1 VNRLDNNQ
9 LKVLLVEDSEDDIYL
24 ISKALDFENIDL
36 KIISDGVDAYEYLI
50 DSNND
55 VNVVLLDY
63 KLPSLDGF
71 EIMER
76 LSDKIDNFAVIFL
89 TADTLVE
96 TAVQAMKLGAMDFF
110 PKFKDYK
117 TLYDK
122 IVKIYLRYTK
132 ILEGKILKEALIS
145 SEREYR
151 MMFESIQ
158 DIYFE
163 ITNLGQIIN
172 ITPSVGNILGYNRF
186 EMKGS
191 LLSYYF
197 KDKEIFAKIHS
208 KLSSGEKIKN
218 FEIDLIDNKNVEI
231 KCSMNISKIQ
241 SKEDENYKY
250 VGTIRDVS
258 TYKKLEEMF
267 FQAQKMDA
275 IGRLSGSVAHDYNN
289 YLQIILVS
297 AQLSLLEE
305 NLSNKTK
312 EKLKNIINTTQSAS
326 KLTRSLL
333 TLSRKHKFEPVVL
346 DLNDTIRKMYNMI
359 TAILDENIELELIS
373 PDTTSFV
380 LCDPIHLE
388 QVVINLV
395 VNAKDAMLNGGKLVV
410 AISTVENKILR
421 SFKDLDEGQKLICLS
436 IKDSGTGMDKTT
448 LEKIFDPFF
457 TTKSES
463 KGTGLGLSTVYN
475 ILNQNNSIIEVDSEI
490 AKGTEFRVFFPEH
503 SGALSEGIENNS
515 IEYIQTSN
523 KTILLVDNNTDVRI
537 TIGEMLL
544 KAGYEVLY
552 SPNCKIA
559 EYTIDNFKGRIDLA
573 LIDIMME
580 DGNGFDLK
588 NYILHEKNDIEVIL
602 MSGYGSEKL
611 LQFKDNP
618 GYTEDLLEKPF
629 DLKKFLNKLK

>member
-208 KLSSGEKIKN
+208 KLSSGEQIKN

>member
-1 VNRLDNNQ
+1 MEKLDNNQ
-9 LKVLLVEDSEDDIYL
+9 LKILLVEDSEDDIYL
-24 ISKALDFENIDL
+24 ISKALYFDNIEL
-36 KIISDGVDAYEYLI
+36 KVISDGVEAYEYLK
-50 DSNND
+50 NNNNNVD
-55 VNVVLLDY
+55 VVLLDY
-63 KLPSLDGF
+63 KLPGLDGF

-76 LSDKIDNFAVIFL
+76 LSDKIDNYAVVFL

-117 TLYDK
+117 TLYEQIIK
-122 IVKIYLRYTK
+122 LHTRHTK
-132 ILEGKILKEALIS
+132 ILESKILKEALIS
-145 SEREYR
+145 SEKEYR

-163 ITNLGQIIN
+163 ITNLGQIID
-172 ITPSVGNILGYNRF
+172 ITPSVKNILGYNRF

-197 KDKEIFAKIHS
+197 KDKTIFEKIQV
-208 KLSSGEKIKN
+208 KLMSGETLKN
-218 FEIDLIDNKNVEI
+218 FEIDLIDAKGIEI
-231 KCSMNISKIQ
+231 KCSMNLSKIQ
-241 SKEDENYKY
+241 NKEDDDLKF
-250 VGTIRDVS
+250 VGTIRDIS
-258 TYKKLEEMF
+258 TYKKLEDMF

-312 EKLKNIINTTQSAS
+312 ERLNSIIGTTQSAS

-333 TLSRKHKFEPVVL
+333 TLSRKHKFEPILL
-346 DLNDTIRKMYNMI
+346 DLNDTLRKMYNMI
-359 TAILDENIELELIS
+359 SAVIDENIEFELLI
-373 PDTTSFV
+373 PDNASLV

-395 VNAKDAMLNGGKLVV
+395 VNAKDAMLNGGKLKVEV
-410 AISTVENKILR
+410 STVDNKILR
-421 SFKDLDEGQKLICLS
+421 SFKNLDEGNKLICLS
-436 IKDSGTGMDKTT
+436 IKDSGTGMDKST

-475 ILNQNNSIIEVDSEI
+475 ILNQNNSVIEVDSEI
-490 AKGTEFRVFFPEH
+490 SIGTEFKVFFPEH
-503 SGALSEGIENNS
+503 SGVVSNELENNLT
-515 IEYIQTSN
+515 EYVHTSN
-523 KTILLVDNNTDVRI
+523 KTILVVENNTDVRI

-552 SPNCKIA
+552 SPSCKIA
-559 EYTIDNFKGRIDLA
+559 EYTIDNFQGEIDIV
-573 LIDIMME
+573 LIDIMLE
-580 DGNGFDLK
+580 DGNGFDMK
-588 NYILHEKNDIEVIL
+588 NYVLQERNEIDVIL
-602 MSGYGSEKL
+602 MSGYGNEKL

-618 GYTEDLLEKPF
+618 AYTEDILEKPF
-629 DLKKFLNKLK
+629 DLKKLLNKIK

>member
-1 VNRLDNNQ
+1 MNRLDNNQ

-208 KLSSGEKIKN
+208 KLSSGEQIKN